1 MSTAARQPT
10 DLCRSHKTQEPLVK
24 IIATDTAAD
33 SGSSAA
39 LLVAA
44 LVTAQP
50 TAILGLAT
58 GSSPQPLYEAL
69 EQEKLD
75 LRRIRAFSLDEY
87 LGLGPADE
95 ESYACTI
102 RREVVERLGL
112 DPYLVRTP
120 DGLAHDPCQEA
131 ADYERSI
138 RDSGGIDLQ
147 ILGIGSNG
155 HLAFNEPP
163 SAFDSRTRVVGLAQR
178 TRQDNA
184 RFFKNLAD
192 VPTHA
197 ITQGLGTI
205 FEARQL
211 LLIAHGEGKAHA
223 VARAVEGPVT
233 EDFPA
238 SLIQRHPRATLVL
251 DGAAASRLGPSVL
264 TQAALAARTTTNR
277 LTHSV
282 SHSWEG

>member
-1 MSTAARQPT
+1 M
-10 DLCRSHKTQEPLVK
+10 K
-24 IIATDTAAD
+24 IIKTDSAAE
-33 SGSSAA
+33 SGFSAA

-44 LVTAQP
+44 LIKAQP
-50 TAILGLAT
+50 TAVLGLAT

-69 EQEKLD
+69 EHEKMD
-75 LRRIRAFSLDEY
+75 LSRVRAFSLDEY
-87 LGLGPADE
+87 LGLGLDDD
-95 ESYACTI
+95 ESYARTI

-112 DPYLVRTP
+112 DPALVRTP
-120 DGLAHDPCQEA
+120 DGLADDPRQEA
-131 ADYERSI
+131 ENFERSI
-138 RDSGGIDLQ
+138 RDAGRIDLQ

-163 SAFDSRTRVVGLAQR
+163 SAFNSRTRVVRLAQR
-178 TRQDNA
+178 TREDNA
-184 RFFKNLAD
+184 RFFKSASD

-211 LLIAHGEGKAHA
+211 LLVAHGEGKAEA

-251 DGAAASRLGPSVL
+251 DEAAASRLQRGVRTPSGAPSAL
-264 TQAALAARTTTNR
+264 TRTPSLGR
-277 LTHSV
+277 
-282 SHSWEG
+282 EG

>member
-1 MSTAARQPT
+1 M
-10 DLCRSHKTQEPLVK
+10 K
-24 IIATDTAAD
+24 IIATDTAAE
-33 SGSSAA
+33 SGFGAA

-44 LVTAQP
+44 LVKAQP
-50 TAILGLAT
+50 TAVLGLAT
-58 GSSPQPLYEAL
+58 GSSPQPLYAAL
-69 EQEKLD
+69 EHEEMD
-75 LRRIRAFSLDEY
+75 LGRIRAFSLDEY

-95 ESYACTI
+95 ESYARAI
-102 RREVVERLGL
+102 RRDVVERLGL
-112 DPYLVRTP
+112 DPSRVRTP
-120 DGLAHDPCQEA
+120 DGLADDPRQEA
-131 ADYERSI
+131 MDFDRSI
-138 RDSGGIDLQ
+138 RDAGGIDLQ

-163 SAFDSRTRVVGLAQR
+163 SAFDSRTRVVELARR
-178 TRQDNA
+178 TREDNA
-184 RFFKNLAD
+184 RFFKSAAD

-211 LLIAHGEGKAHA
+211 LLIAHGEGKADA

-251 DGAAASRLGPSVL
+251 DEAAASRLQRGVVAR
-264 TQAALAARTTTNR
+264 AAFTA
-277 LTHSV
+277 
-282 SHSWEG
+282 